1 MRRKIFLTG
10 HAGFIGSAIIKKFE
24 LNNFDKNNVLTKS
37 KEIILHHG
45 YISKDNKNNWI
56 NLLQDADCIIHCGAR
71 KNIKEKTKESSLEIF
86 RKANTEPTKI
96 LAEEAAKLGIKRFI
110 FLSSIGVNGVSTD
123 NTKPFT
129 FKDIPMP
136 TEDYAISKWEAEQEL
151 WKIAQRTGLEI
162 VIIRAPLVYGF
173 GSEGKLI
180 SLIKLLN
187 LRIPLPFSLIKN
199 KRSFIGIDNL
209 IDIIIRCIDHPEA
222 SGKTFLVSDGEN
234 LSTPNLIR
242 TINSLMGRT
251 PRLFP
256 FPILILKLIGF
267 LTGKSQDMRRLISS
281 LEINIDYTKKI
292 LNWSPPISV
301 KEGIRR
307 AIINK

>member
-10 HAGFIGSAIIKKFE
+10 HAGFIGGAIIKKFE

-37 KEIILHHG
+37 KEIVLHDG

-56 NLLQDADCIIHCGAR
+56 NLLQDVDCIIHCAAMTNV
-71 KNIKEKTKESSLEIF
+71 KKKSLEIY
-86 RKANTEPTKI
+86 RKVNTETTII
-96 LAEEAAKLGIKRFI
+96 LAEEAAKLGLKRFI
-110 FLSSIGVNGVSTD
+110 FLSTIGVNGSDT
-123 NTKPFT
+123 NNSKPFT
-129 FKDIPMP
+129 FRDIPLP
-136 TEDYAISKWEAEQEL
+136 TDNYSISKWEAEQEL
-151 WKIAQRTGLEI
+151 WKIAQRTGLDV

-173 GSEGKLI
+173 GSKGKLNN
-180 SLIKLLN
+180 LIKLLN
-187 LRIPLPFSLIKN
+187 LGIPLPFSLIKN

-222 SGKTFLVSDGEN
+222 SGKTFLVSDGED

-242 TINSLMGRT
+242 TINFIMGRT

-256 FPILILKLIGF
+256 FPILILKLIGL
-267 LTGKSQDMRRLISS
+267 LTGKSQDMRRVINS
-281 LEINIDYTKKI
+281 LQIDIDYTKKT

-301 KEGIRR
+301 KEGLRR
-307 AIINK
+307 TIINK

>member
-1 MRRKIFLTG
+1 MTRKIFLTG
-10 HAGFIGSAIIKKFE
+10 HVGFIGSAIVKKFE
-24 LNNFDKNNVLTKS
+24 LNDFDKNNVLTKS
-37 KEIILHHG
+37 KEIILPYG

-56 NLLQDADCIIHCGAR
+56 NLLQDVDCIIHCGAMT
-71 KNIKEKTKESSLEIF
+71 NIKKKSLEIF
-86 RKANTEPTKI
+86 RKVNVETTII
-96 LAEEAAKLGIKRFI
+96 LAEEAAKLGVKRFI
-110 FLSSIGVNGVSTD
+110 FLSSIGVNGART
-123 NTKPFT
+123 NNNKPFT
-129 FKDIPMP
+129 FRDMAMP
-136 TEDYAISKWEAEQEL
+136 YDYYSVSKWEAEQEL
-151 WKIAQRTGLEI
+151 WKIAQRTGLEV
-162 VIIRAPLVYGF
+162 VIIRSPLVYGS
-173 GSEGKLI
+173 GAKGKFKT
-180 SLIKLLN
+180 LIKLLN

-222 SGKTFLVSDGEN
+222 SGKTFLVSDGED

-242 TINSLMGRT
+242 TINSLMDRT

-267 LTGKSQDMRRLISS
+267 LIGKSQDLKKVIDS
-281 LEINIDYTKKI
+281 LEIDIDYTKKT

-307 AIINK
+307 MMMNK